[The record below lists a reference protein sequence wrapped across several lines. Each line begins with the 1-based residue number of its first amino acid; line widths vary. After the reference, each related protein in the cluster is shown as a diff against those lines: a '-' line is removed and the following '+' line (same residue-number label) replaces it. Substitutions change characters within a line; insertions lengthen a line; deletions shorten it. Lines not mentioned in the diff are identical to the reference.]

1 MFSLKIYWII
11 KILQIQVN
19 DNSRDVEKD
28 NKKKLVKSIKL
39 MILNV
44 TKLNYRIEN
53 N

>member
-28 NKKKLVKSIKL
+28 NKKTSKIDKTDD
-39 MILNV
+39 
-44 TKLNYRIEN
+44 TKCN
-53 N
+53 